1 MNDTEQNDN
10 EQQALLSIALMAALA
25 DGSQND
31 AERDHI
37 AALAHEVGEDLFAEV
52 ASGEMTLE
60 SQVALLPS
68 TSKQEAYALAVAVCT
83 ADGLIN
89 ADEADFLG
97 SLHKALG
104 LDQLMSQ
111 NIQQEANTL
120 ATTPLDKPIDASGA
134 TESDPLESLIVNHA
148 MIAGA
153 LQLLPHGLATLAVVP
168 LQSKMVYHIAE
179 KNGHK
184 PSRENI
190 TDLLT
195 VVGVG
200 LTSQVV
206 GGIARGLFRGVAGKA
221 LGGLAG
227 TAANAALSF
236 ATTYALG
243 GVAKRYYEQ
252 GRKLSG
258 EELKQVFT
266 ERQKTGQELFV
277 KYQAQIQEKAQTLKG
292 QDLAALL
299 RGDIKQG

>member
-1 MNDTEQNDN
+1 MNDT

-37 AALAHEVGEDLFAEV
+37 AKLSEDIGPDLFAEV

-60 SQVALLPS
+60 SQVGLLS
-68 TSKQEAYALAVAVCT
+68 ASSKPEAYALAVAVCT

-89 ADEADFLG
+89 ADEAGFLAG
-97 SLHKALG
+97 LHKSLG
-104 LDQLMSQ
+104 LEEVVRQQ
-111 NIQQEANTL
+111 VEQEASTL
-120 ATTPLDKPIDASGA
+120 TTAPLDKPLNATGA
-134 TESDPLESLIVNHA
+134 TEADPMESSIVNHA

-153 LQLLPHGLATLAVVP
+153 LQLLPHSLATLAVIP
-168 LQSKMVYHIAE
+168 LQSKMVYQIAE
-179 KNGHK
+179 KHGHK

-206 GGIARGLFRGVAGKA
+206 GGIARGIFRGVAGKA
-221 LGGLAG
+221 VGGLAG

-252 GRKLSG
+252 GRKLSAD
-258 EELKQVFT
+258 ELKQVFT
-266 ERQKTGQELFV
+266 ERQAMGKDLFV
-277 KYQAQIQEKAQTLKG
+277 KYQAQIQEKAQTLKN

-299 RGDIKQG
+299 RGEIKNS

>member
-1 MNDTEQNDN
+1 MNTIED
-10 EQQALLSIALMAALA
+10 ALLSIALMAALA

-37 AALAHEVGEDLFAEV
+37 ASLSEEIGSDLFAEV

-60 SQVALLPS
+60 SQTALLSPE
-68 TSKQEAYALAVAVCT
+68 SKQQAYALAVAVCT
-83 ADGLIN
+83 ADGMIN
-89 ADEADFLG
+89 ADEARFLA
-97 SLHKALG
+97 SLHKSLG
-104 LDQLMSQ
+104 LEEVIREQVE
-111 NIQQEANTL
+111 QEASSL
-120 ATTPLDKPIDASGA
+120 TTSPLDKPLNATGA
-134 TESDPLESLIVNHA
+134 TESDATESSIVNHA

-168 LQSKMVYHIAE
+168 LQTKMVYQIAE
-179 KNGHK
+179 KFGHK

-206 GGIARGLFRGVAGKA
+206 GGIARGIFRGVTGKA
-221 LGGLAG
+221 VGGMAG
-227 TAANAALSF
+227 TAANAVLSF

-252 GRKLSG
+252 GRKINAD
-258 EELKQVFT
+258 ELKQVFT
-266 ERQKTGQELFV
+266 ERQAMGKDLFK
-277 KYQAQIQEKAQTLKG
+277 KYQAQIQEKAQTLKN

-299 RGDIKQG
+299 RGEVKNS

>member
-1 MNDTEQNDN
+1 MNDTEQ
-10 EQQALLSIALMAALA
+10 QALLCIALMAALA

-37 AALAHEVGEDLFAEV
+37 AALATEVGPDLFAEV

-60 SQVALLPS
+60 SQVALLPN

-89 ADEADFLG
+89 ADEARFLS
-97 SLHKALG
+97 SLHNALN
-104 LDQLMSQ
+104 LETVQSQQL
-111 NIQQEANTL
+111 QQEASTL
-120 ATTPLDKPIDASGA
+120 ATTPLEKPIDASGA

-168 LQSKMVYHIAE
+168 LQSKLVYHIAE

-190 TDLLT
+190 TDLLM

-221 LGGLAG
+221 IGGLGGV
-227 TAANAALSF
+227 AANAALSF

-252 GRKLSG
+252 GRKINAD
-258 EELKQVFT
+258 ELKEVFA
-266 ERQKTGQELFV
+266 ERQVKGKELFV
-277 KYQAQIQEKAQTLKG
+277 KYQAQIQEKAESLKN

-299 RGDIKQG
+299 RGDVKQS